1 MEGKMFP
8 RFGDAA
14 SRTNLLTTIA
24 SALLMA
30 LLIAAVVKFDLWKVP
45 EDQSAASLFQSD
57 TTPAVATALKAN

>member
-8 RFGDAA
+8 RYGDAA

-24 SALLMA
+24 GALLMA
-30 LLIAAVVKFDLWKVP
+30 LLVAAVVKFDLWKVP
-45 EDQSAASLFQSD
+45 EDQSAAILFQGD